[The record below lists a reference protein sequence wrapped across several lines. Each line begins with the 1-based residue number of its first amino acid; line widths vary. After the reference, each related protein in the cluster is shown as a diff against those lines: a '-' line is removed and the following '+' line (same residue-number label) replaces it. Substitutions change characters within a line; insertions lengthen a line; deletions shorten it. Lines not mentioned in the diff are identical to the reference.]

1 MQKISSYKMGVSAH
15 EWSHEQEGM
24 VPPAYSQVWWVSDL
38 TKYCGITLWSSKG
51 KEKLVQ
57 KSWHMKK
64 YVHFTKAIF
73 TQYSWQLYFKATS
86 PWFCSNCDYSN
97 ACPEPRWF
105 SWLCWRQ
112 TGEHSWVRHSL
123 EYNMS
128 MELLCSGF
136 RAGPWCWAVLVTM
149 TATKLLENSP
159 HNLPSTCFELLIEN
173 LNESGPAIS

>member
-1 MQKISSYKMGVSAH
+1 MIPWTK
-15 EWSHEQEGM
+15 EGM

-64 YVHFTKAIF
+64 YVHFTKTIF

-123 EYNMS
+123 EYNLS

-136 RAGPWCWAVLVTM
+136 RAGPWCCGQCWSQWLPPSCWKTPLI
-149 TATKLLENSP
+149 TFLL
-159 HNLPSTCFELLIEN
+159 LA
-173 LNESGPAIS
+173 LNFW